1 MLKTF
6 ANSVSLKTLIV
17 TEQIAYISSYL
28 GSFLSGEQPDKE
40 RKDEK
45 SRCQHLIFPL
55 AKQDYIIMWVDDQ
68 TNSKNQSVLLIN
80 ISSLIF
86 YTIKI

>member
-1 MLKTF
+1 MGAKVHSIAKSQTQLKGPSTHMLLFNHSSSKKEF
-6 ANSVSLKTLIV
+6 V

-55 AKQDYIIMWVDDQ
+55 AK
-68 TNSKNQSVLLIN
+68 
-80 ISSLIF
+80 
-86 YTIKI
+86 

>member
-6 ANSVSLKTLIV
+6 ANSVSLKTPIV

-45 SRCQHLIFPL
+45 SRCQRLIFPL
-55 AKQDYIIMWVDDQ
+55 AK
-68 TNSKNQSVLLIN
+68 
-80 ISSLIF
+80 
-86 YTIKI
+86 